1 MATRRPKVVLLD
13 AGETLI
19 GPRVSF
25 GEVYARVLAPFGVA
39 ADGRDLERALR
50 ATWERVNR
58 EIPPG
63 TDRYGYYPGGEAEY
77 WLRFVARTLEG
88 VDGIDARSLAPR
100 VLGPLRDA
108 FRDADAWIVYPDVVP
123 ALDALREHGVRL
135 GVVSNWDSRLR
146 GLLGRLNLEPY
157 FDAITVSHE
166 EGIEKPHPELF
177 RRALARLDAAPGEA
191 LHVGDV
197 PELDGAGA
205 AAAGIPSMLIDRRGR
220 LAPEHGAKR
229 DMGAV
234 VERVRGG
241 AV

>member
-1 MATRRPKVVLLD
+1 MPAPPPKVVLLD

-25 GEVYARVLAPFGVA
+25 GEVYARVLAPLGVA

-50 ATWERVNR
+50 ATWERINR

-63 TDRYGYYPGGEAEY
+63 RDRYGYYPGGEAEY

-88 VDGIDARSLAPR
+88 IDGVDARAVAPR
-100 VLGPLRDA
+100 VLEPLREA
-108 FRDADAWIVYPDVVP
+108 FRDPDAWIVYPDVP
-123 ALDALREHGVRL
+123 TSLEALRGLGVRL

-146 GLLGRLNLEPY
+146 GLLHRLGLTSR

-166 EGIEKPHPELF
+166 EGVEKPHPELF
-177 RRALARLDAAPGEA
+177 RRALARLGARPDDA

-197 PELDGAGA
+197 PELDAAGA
-205 AAAGIPSMLIDRRGR
+205 AAAGIPSMLVDRRGR
-220 LAPEHGAKR
+220 LAPEHGAVA
-229 DMGAV
+229 DLGAV
-234 VERVRGG
+234 VERVRGS
-241 AV
+241 